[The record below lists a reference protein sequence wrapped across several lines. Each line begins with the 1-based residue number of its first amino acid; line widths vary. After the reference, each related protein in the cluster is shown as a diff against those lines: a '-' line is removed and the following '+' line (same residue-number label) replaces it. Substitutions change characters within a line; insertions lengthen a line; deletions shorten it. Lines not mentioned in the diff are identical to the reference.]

1 MFIFGHV
8 GITLAATALVG
19 GTIVQYRAAAQRKS
33 VSRVT
38 GVDKFRPSK
47 QSTWLERSG
56 LERVAAVI
64 DMRLLIIGS
73 LFPDIIDKPLSFMG
87 FGNGR
92 SITHT
97 LIIFLA
103 IFFTSMFVY
112 LNYRKAFLIPIAIG
126 TFTHLVLDSM
136 WQAPQ
141 TLFWPLL
148 GWAFPEPSEH
158 IGLAQ
163 FSEWWHTLVTN
174 PGVDVSEGIG
184 LLVILIFA
192 AVLFKRHSLKS
203 FLWKARI

>member
-19 GTIVQYRAAAQRKS
+19 SIVVQCREAAKRKS
-33 VSRVT
+33 VSRTSDV
-38 GVDKFRPSK
+38 KNYRPSK

-56 LERVAAVI
+56 LDRVAALFDV
-64 DMRLLIIGS
+64 RLLIIGS

-87 FGNGR
+87 FGTGR

-97 LIIFLA
+97 LIVFLF
-103 IFFTSMFVY
+103 ILFTSLFVY

-126 TFTHLVLDSM
+126 VFTHLVLDSM

-148 GWAFPEPSEH
+148 GALPQPTKH
-158 IGLAQ
+158 IWLDQ

-174 PGVDVSEGIG
+174 PGTDVSEGIG
-184 LLVILIFA
+184 LLVILIFIA
-192 AVLFKRHSLKS
+192 FLLKRNNLKS